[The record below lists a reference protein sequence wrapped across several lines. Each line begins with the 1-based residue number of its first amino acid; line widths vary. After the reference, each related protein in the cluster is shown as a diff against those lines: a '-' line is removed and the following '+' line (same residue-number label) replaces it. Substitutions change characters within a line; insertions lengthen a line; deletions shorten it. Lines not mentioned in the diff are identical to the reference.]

1 MQQGLQ
7 IKCSRDKILDEVNVM
22 DKAINSFGMDGVTNR
37 VTAVAIIF
45 RMFSFVFMNF
55 SPLFNFDTPG
65 KSSQRHSEGETLK
78 YICRSL

>member
-37 VTAVAIIF
+37 VTALAIIF
-45 RMFSFVFMNF
+45 RMFSFDFMSF
-55 SPLFNFDTPG
+55 SSLFNFDTPG
-65 KSSQRHSEGETLK
+65 KSSQRHSEG
-78 YICRSL
+78 